1 MAYSSFRSF
10 LLAMVLA
17 VAVSPATAQLPSGLD
32 AMVQNPLQAPANG
45 TADTA
50 PTTKQG
56 VNAPAQM
63 VAPTTP
69 QGFDYAANLA
79 SDVFGAQL
87 FSGAFARQGAT
98 QFNPD
103 YLIAVGDSVQVRMWG
118 AFESDS
124 LYTVDPK
131 GNIFLPHVG
140 PVKVLG
146 VRNQALQKTVEDA
159 VRRIFKANVS
169 SYASLA
175 AAQPVRV
182 FVGGFVHRPGLYSGT
197 SMDSLLH
204 YLDQAGGIDPNRGS
218 FLEVQVKRGEN
229 VRATVNLYQ
238 FLLQGRMPLIQLGD
252 GDVIFVTPRKNTVKV
267 SGLAENAKRFEFDG
281 SNSYSV
287 ADLIKIAKPQAQAT
301 HIRVVRNTGTVK
313 NVEYYPMDKAFELSL
328 QNGDDIEFTADKKP
342 GTITVRVEGEH
353 QSAQE
358 YVLPYGAK
366 LGDLIKNIQFSPNSD
381 AANLQLFRQSVRE
394 RQKLMLAA
402 ALKNLETSVLTARSA
417 TNEESRLRK
426 DEAEL
431 MLQWVERAKQVEPSG
446 QVMIAQAVQRD
457 ELLLENGDV
466 IRVPKHDGLVLV
478 NGEVVFPNAIAHDP
492 KLDLSDYIKR
502 AGGYSQSANTSRI
515 IIAHRDGS
523 FEEAGGGGWSFY
535 GGDSEATTIEQGD
548 EILVLP
554 KIKTKSIEVTRGI
567 TQIIYQI
574 AIAAKVILDL

>member
-32 AMVQNPLQAPANG
+32 AMVQNPLQAPADG
-45 TADTA
+45 TAATA

-56 VNAPAQM
+56 VNAPAQI

-131 GNIFLPHVG
+131 GNIFLSHVG

-159 VRRIFKANVS
+159 VRRVFKANVS

-218 FLEVQVKRGEN
+218 FLDVQVKRGET

-301 HIRVVRNTGTVK
+301 HIRVIRNTGTVK
-313 NVEYYPMDKAFELSL
+313 NVEYYPMDKAFQVSL
-328 QNGDDIEFTADKKP
+328 QNGDEIEFTADKKP

-457 ELLLENGDV
+457 DLLLENGDV

-492 KLDLSDYIKR
+492 KLDLDDYIKR

-535 GGDSEATTIEQGD
+535 GSNSEATTIEQGD